1 MVIVKVPKLLGHL
14 TDDLD
19 FKRMY
24 KFVTLIN
31 DEGRQNIADLKK
43 SNKISNI
50 GHITLTNWKQLYGVK
65 YKIPANGQSSK
76 EYLVYKDFQRFLL
89 C

>member
-31 DEGRQNIADLKK
+31 DEVRQSKPKN

-50 GHITLTNWKQLYGVK
+50 GHITLTN
-65 YKIPANGQSSK
+65 
-76 EYLVYKDFQRFLL
+76 
-89 C
+89 

>member
-31 DEGRQNIADLKK
+31 DEVRQSKPKK

-50 GHITLTNWKQLYGVK
+50 GHITLTN
-65 YKIPANGQSSK
+65 
-76 EYLVYKDFQRFLL
+76 
-89 C
+89 

>member
-31 DEGRQNIADLKK
+31 DEGRQSKPKN

-50 GHITLTNWKQLYGVK
+50 GHITLTNWNQLYGVK
-65 YKIPANGQSSK
+65 YLPLNK
-76 EYLVYKDFQRFLL
+76 
-89 C
+89 